1 MGVQLCR
8 NAVVL
13 SEYALNCSVE
23 NGRGKGLSVS
33 VHRQLGS
40 VAGDVE
46 GVRGEEGS
54 GGGGKGVRGEV
65 VMSLEGAVSF
75 KDPINFREKFS
86 KFVELGVGGMKRE
99 IEELYRRAF
108 ASRGECVTVVGSQC
122 DLESICITG

>member
-1 MGVQLCR
+1 MF
-8 NAVVL
+8 

-33 VHRQLGS
+33 VHRQSGS

-46 GVRGEEGS
+46 DVRGGEGS
-54 GGGGKGVRGEV
+54 GGGGAGVRGEV
-65 VMSLEGAVSF
+65 VMLLEGAVSF
-75 KDPINFREKFS
+75 KESINFREKFS

-108 ASRGECVTVVGSQC
+108 ASRGECV
-122 DLESICITG
+122 